1 MPGYVFGDLIGT
13 RGQQKS
19 PPTSQ
24 AHVSELAGP
33 APGVRTVYTPAFFA
47 PEAMVGRYMRR
58 KVAIRAMRML
68 CSARSAESRVSR
80 DAGTVPPRAP
90 RAPARGAPDPIGRI
104 APSAVRPNH
113 THSANSGSAESL
125 RLRAA
130 RAMPFAA
137 RRPPQDH

>member
-47 PEAMVGRYMRR
+47 PEAMVGRYAPEGGNTRHAYEYGAVCYGAGAGLGGR
-58 KVAIRAMRML
+58 PRGDGPFVDAT
-68 CSARSAESRVSR
+68 CSPR
-80 DAGTVPPRAP
+80 PRAGP
-90 RAPARGAPDPIGRI
+90 PEGPCGAG
-104 APSAVRPNH
+104 AAEK
-113 THSANSGSAESL
+113 NSD
-125 RLRAA
+125 
-130 RAMPFAA
+130 F
-137 RRPPQDH
+137 

>member
-58 KVAIRAMRML
+58 KVAIRAMRTSMGQY
-68 CSARSAESRVSR
+68 AT
-80 DAGTVPPRAP
+80 GRAQVWE
-90 RAPARGAPDPIGRI
+90 ADL
-104 APSAVRPNH
+104 AVMV
-113 THSANSGSAESL
+113 L
-125 RLRAA
+125 L
-130 RAMPFAA
+130 
-137 RRPPQDH
+137 